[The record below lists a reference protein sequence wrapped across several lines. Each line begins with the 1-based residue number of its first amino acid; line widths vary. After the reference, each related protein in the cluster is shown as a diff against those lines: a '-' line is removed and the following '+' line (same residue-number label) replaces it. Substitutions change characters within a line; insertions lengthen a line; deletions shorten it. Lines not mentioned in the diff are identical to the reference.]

1 MKLEWSVAALAD
13 LDRFA
18 EFLHD
23 RHPDMAARI
32 ASEIL
37 ERAGIIAE
45 HPQLGR
51 PIAGRDD
58 YRELVLRVLNAAYVF
73 RYAHD
78 GKRVVMLRVF
88 HSREQRDL

>member
-1 MKLEWSVAALAD
+1 MKLEWSAAALAD

-23 RHPDMAARI
+23 QNPGLASRI

-37 ERAGIIAE
+37 ERVRVIAE

-58 YRELVLRVLNAAYVF
+58 YRELVLRVHNAAYVF
-73 RYAHD
+73 RYAYD
-78 GKRVVMLRVF
+78 GNRVVMLRVF
-88 HSREQRDL
+88 HSREQREP